1 MIEAQIRNRI
11 QPWFDKIGCLCPTKI
26 TPNMVTILALVSG
39 LLAGLA
45 IALGHRFLGLGLL
58 WFSGLCDVM
67 DGTIARLYNKAQKT
81 GAYIDLI
88 ADRMV
93 EAAIILGFTIAYPQ
107 HYLAYITFFI
117 AVMLHFSTFLAAGAL
132 FTNSGLKSMHYD
144 KSMVERAEA
153 FIVFSLMLL
162 FPQLIFSFL
171 MTFNTIVFA
180 DGMSRFYR
188 VVRNGEG

>member
-1 MIEAQIRNRI
+1 MIEAQIRNKI
-11 QPWFDKIGCLCPTKI
+11 QPYFDMVGSLCSTKI
-26 TPNMVTILALVSG
+26 TPNMVTLLALVSG

-93 EAAIILGFTIAYPQ
+93 EAAIILGCNMYYPE
-107 HYLAYITFFI
+107 HYL
-117 AVMLHFSTFLAAGAL
+117 VQL
-132 FTNSGLKSMHYD
+132 
-144 KSMVERAEA
+144 
-153 FIVFSLMLL
+153 
-162 FPQLIFSFL
+162 PQ
-171 MTFNTIVFA
+171 
-180 DGMSRFYR
+180 
-188 VVRNGEG
+188 